1 MGEPHDDADAMI
13 RMLAVQRTH
22 TSVQDDDDDDD
33 AAAYEHGHGL
43 DADCSMG

>member
-1 MGEPHDDADAMI
+1 MGEPHDDADEMI
-13 RMLAVQRTH
+13 QMPVVQRTH